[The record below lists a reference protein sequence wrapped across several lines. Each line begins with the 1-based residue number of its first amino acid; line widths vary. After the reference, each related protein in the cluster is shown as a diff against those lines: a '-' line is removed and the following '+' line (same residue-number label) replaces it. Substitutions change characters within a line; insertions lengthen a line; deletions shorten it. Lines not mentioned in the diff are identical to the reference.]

1 MRSLLHLGVA
11 QGIRSILAAT
21 ALASVALR
29 VDTALAIPGIV
40 ELFGAESSLVSD
52 TAEAIDGAALRI
64 ATISSAMQT
73 ACYSCGTER

>member
-29 VDTALAIPGIV
+29 VDTALAIPGLV
-40 ELFGAESSLVSD
+40 ELFGAESSLVS
-52 TAEAIDGAALRI
+52 GLRSSSLRI